1 MANIRIVVVTL
12 TFAVALSYHGAM
24 AEQKSDFLYGTVY
37 IMSLSLP
44 RTVDVCDE
52 KIPGYKARFNKA
64 YSLWRQRNAD
74 PITKGKQVVR
84 EEAKR
89 LNVDPDVY
97 ESKRIDAPRDAISK
111 MPKERAIE
119 MCEGNLRLIEV
130 GA

>member
-1 MANIRIVVVTL
+1 MTNIRIIVAL
-12 TFAVALSYHGAM
+12 TFTVALSCHGAM

-37 IMSLSLP
+37 IMSISLP
-44 RTVDVCDE
+44 RTVDVCDD
-52 KIPGYKARFNKA
+52 KA

-89 LNVDPDVY
+89 LNVDPDAY
-97 ESKRIDAPRDAISK
+97 ESKRIDAPRNAISK

-119 MCEGNLRLIEV
+119 MCEGNLRLIEA